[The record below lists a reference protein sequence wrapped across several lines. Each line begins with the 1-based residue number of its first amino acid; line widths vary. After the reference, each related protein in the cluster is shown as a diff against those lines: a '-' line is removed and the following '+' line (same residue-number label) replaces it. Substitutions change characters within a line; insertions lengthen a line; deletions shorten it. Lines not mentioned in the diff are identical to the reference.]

1 MDLMDIGW
9 KLGLFGGYLVGF
21 WRVLGRFWTAQ
32 ARFDGFWMYVWMV
45 FGWICEGWGEILDG
59 CVMDVSWILGC
70 VWMDLDHP

>member
-1 MDLMDIGW
+1 MDIWMGFGW
-9 KLGLFGGYLVGF
+9 FWNGFGWL
-21 WRVLGRFWTAQ
+21 RLDL
-32 ARFDGFWMYVWMV
+32 DGFWMYVCMV